1 MILLPKSFLPNKI
14 VRFTMEVFI
23 LHHLDAGLLNLCTS
37 FIILE
42 WTDTLL
48 EVYNCMKSDLL
59 SYLLGMMAVV
69 LVMVCLRYD
78 GQCQKQGLCRQ
89 LIQAKAPPV
98 AAFRYPWSCDERDD
112 NAQVSFHERRCA
124 KCTPASYSN
133 WE

>member
-1 MILLPKSFLPNKI
+1 MILLPKSFLPSKM

-48 EVYNCMKSDLL
+48 EVYNCMKNGML
-59 SYLLGMMAVV
+59 SYLLGMTAAV

-78 GQCQKQGLCRQ
+78 GQHQKKDSL
-89 LIQAKAPPV
+89 
-98 AAFRYPWSCDERDD
+98 D
-112 NAQVSFHERRCA
+112 N
-124 KCTPASYSN
+124 
-133 WE
+133 